1 MRNLKRIL
9 LVVCCLLLI
18 TGCGNVKL
26 KNGENA
32 AVTFKD
38 EEGISSD
45 ELYNELKKKNGA
57 ETLINMI
64 DTYLLEKE
72 YDTTSDEK
80 DYIKEIITSVKE
92 YATQYSMTFEDY
104 ISNYYGASSEEAF
117 KEIVS
122 LNYRRNLWSTDYA
135 KSQVSDKQ
143 INEYYEN
150 YTIGDIEASHI
161 LISTQ
166 ATSDMTDDEKDNLN
180 NEALKKAKEVIV
192 KLNNGEDFAELAK
205 EYSDDTASAKDG
217 GKLGYFNRGE
227 MVSAFEEAA
236 IALKVGEYSKTP
248 VKTEF
253 GYHIIYKTNQKDKPK
268 LEDVKD
274 KIIEKIASEML
285 SSDSTLYAK
294 SLVALREKYE
304 MTIKDSVL
312 KSGYDSLVK

>member
-92 YATQYSMTFEDY
+92 YATHIAPIRILFL
-104 ISNYYGASSEEAF
+104 F
-117 KEIVS
+117 
-122 LNYRRNLWSTDYA
+122 R
-135 KSQVSDKQ
+135 KS
-143 INEYYEN
+143 
-150 YTIGDIEASHI
+150 AC
-161 LISTQ
+161 
-166 ATSDMTDDEKDNLN
+166 TS
-180 NEALKKAKEVIV
+180 A
-192 KLNNGEDFAELAK
+192 
-205 EYSDDTASAKDG
+205 
-217 GKLGYFNRGE
+217 
-227 MVSAFEEAA
+227 MV
-236 IALKVGEYSKTP
+236 G
-248 VKTEF
+248 
-253 GYHIIYKTNQKDKPK
+253 IY
-268 LEDVKD
+268 DV
-274 KIIEKIASEML
+274 M
-285 SSDSTLYAK
+285 
-294 SLVALREKYE
+294 
-304 MTIKDSVL
+304 
-312 KSGYDSLVK
+312 

>member
-1 MRNLKRIL
+1 MKNLKKVL
-9 LVVCCLLLI
+9 LVVCLLLLI

-45 ELYNELKKKNGA
+45 DLYNELKKNDGA
-57 ETLINMI
+57 KTLLNMI

-80 DYIKEIITSVKE
+80 DYIKEIISSVKE
-92 YATQYSMTFEDY
+92 YATQYNMTFNDY
-104 ISNYYGASSEEAF
+104 ISNYYGVTSEDAF
-117 KEIVS
+117 KELVS
-122 LNYRRNLWSTDYA
+122 LNYRRNLWSTEYA

-180 NEALKKAKEVIV
+180 KEALKKAKEVIV

-217 GKLGYFNRGE
+217 GKLGYFNRGQ
-227 MVSAFEEAA
+227 MVSAFEEAV

-253 GYHIIYKTNQKDKPK
+253 GYHIIYKTNQKDKPT
-268 LEDVKD
+268 LEDAKEE
-274 KIIEKIASEML
+274 IIEKIASEML
-285 SSDSTLYAK
+285 ESDSTLYAK
-294 SLVALREKYE
+294 SLIALREKYE